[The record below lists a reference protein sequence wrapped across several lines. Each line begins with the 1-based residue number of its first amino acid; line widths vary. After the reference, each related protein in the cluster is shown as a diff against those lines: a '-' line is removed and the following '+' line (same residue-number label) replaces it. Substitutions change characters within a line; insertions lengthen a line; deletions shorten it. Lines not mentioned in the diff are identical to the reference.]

1 MTIQQRLLKTV
12 AWMIDK
18 GYPGQRV
25 PEAVKQE
32 RLQICEK
39 CELFKSD
46 TRQCS
51 VCSCFMDVKA
61 SLVYDPVESS
71 KAGNA
76 VLVRCAADTPKWP
89 PFNVNL

>member
-1 MTIQQRLLKTV
+1 
-12 AWMIDK
+12 
-18 GYPGQRV
+18 
-25 PEAVKQE
+25 
-32 RLQICEK
+32 
-39 CELFKSD
+39 
-46 TRQCS
+46 
-51 VCSCFMDVKA
+51 MDVKA